1 MAGAADQMIVHHPHR
16 LHKGVTDGAADE
28 GKTTFLERFRHGI
41 RLRRGRRN
49 IAIALALVDDGG
61 TADKAP
67 QIIDEV
73 DALGL
78 QRQIGAGVFD
88 DRLHLE
94 PVADNAAVLHQ
105 PLHILLVELHD
116 APRIE
121 VGIGAVIALGALE
134 DGDPRQPRLLAVEA
148 ELGKQ
153 LAGVIDRPAPLFVMV
168 FNVFRVLGHPGAA
181 QFHFLSLVISAV
193 SPTLPTLQAALLTSY
208 TGQPARPARAQHH
221 PANPLQFRLLSDHAR
236 RYTPSVHIQQIL
248 L

>member
-1 MAGAADQMIVHHPHR
+1 MVLPTKLKPSFLSAFDMASDSGEVAGISPLPCRWLTMGGAA
-16 LHKGVTDGAADE
+16 
-28 GKTTFLERFRHGI
+28 
-41 RLRRGRRN
+41 N
-49 IAIALALVDDGG
+49 
-61 TADKAP
+61 KAP
-67 QIIDEV
+67 QVVGEV
-73 DALGL
+73 DPLLL
-78 QRQIGAGVFD
+78 QRQISAGISD

-94 PVADNAAVLHQ
+94 PVADDAAVLHQ
-105 PLHILLVELHD
+105 PLYILLVEAGNLH
-116 APRIE
+116 RIK
-121 VGIGAVIALGALE
+121 VGIGAVVALGALE

-148 ELGKQ
+148 KLGKQ

-181 QFHFLSLVISAV
+181 QFHFLSPVISAV
-193 SPTLPTLQAALLTSY
+193 SPTQPTQQAALLTSY